1 MEGGRKNFAGYVQAN
16 FSGDRWSGNVGLRYV
31 NIKQDIDT
39 YQAVSDIANADV
51 SSLFGKWKAL
61 SFENK
66 HDRILPSAN
75 LKFDLADDLVFR
87 FAASQTR
94 PCRTSRHWAHRPGVR
109 T

>member
-61 SFENK
+61 SFET
-66 HDRILPSAN
+66 STT
-75 LKFDLADDLVFR
+75 
-87 FAASQTR
+87 ASC
-94 PCRTSRHWAHRPGVR
+94 PART
-109 T
+109 